1 MKKHFIVPTIAAS
14 LIVLSGTIAGSVY
27 AHGFG
32 MFEDGQTNLIQK
44 IAQRFGLGESDV
56 ENVFAEFKEEKQQQM
71 QTQFENRLTDAVN
84 SGTITEEQKQAIID
98 RHNQMIE
105 NKQGGFQSL
114 KDLTP
119 EERSQERQNMREE
132 HEAWAN
138 QNGLSLETLQEIMGG
153 RGKFHM
159 RFAQ

>member
-1 MKKHFIVPTIAAS
+1 MKKHFIVPTITAS
-14 LIVLSGTIAGSVY
+14 LIVLFGTIAGSVY

-32 MFEDGQTNLIQK
+32 MFEDGQTSLIKK
-44 IAQRFGLGESDV
+44 IAQRFGLSESDV
-56 ENVFAEFKEEKQQQM
+56 KSVFVEFKEEKQQQM
-71 QTQFENRLTDAVN
+71 QTQFESQLTSAVN
-84 SGTITEEQKQAIID
+84 NGTVTEEQKQAIID

-105 NKQGGFQSL
+105 NKQEGWQSL

-119 EERSQERQNMREE
+119 EERILERQKIREE

-153 RGKFHM
+153 RDKFHM
-159 RFAQ
+159 RFAH